1 MVFFAFTVDSGN
13 ILSPGKV
20 PFLITVSTILP
31 IFLDT
36 WQFYLNYYLQF
47 LQNSQVP
54 KSVFWNCVQGT
65 TWKIS
70 KEQIEHG

>member
-13 ILSPGKV
+13 VLSSGEV
-20 PFLITVSTILP
+20 PFLTVSTILP

-36 WQFYLNYYLQF
+36 LQFYLNYYLQF

-54 KSVFWNCVQGT
+54 KSVF
-65 TWKIS
+65 
-70 KEQIEHG
+70 

>member
-20 PFLITVSTILP
+20 PFLTVSTILP

-36 WQFYLNYYLQF
+36 
-47 LQNSQVP
+47 
-54 KSVFWNCVQGT
+54 
-65 TWKIS
+65 
-70 KEQIEHG
+70 

>member
-13 ILSPGKV
+13 VLSSGEV
-20 PFLITVSTILP
+20 PFLTVSTILL

-36 WQFYLNYYLQF
+36 LQFYLNYYLQF

-70 KEQIEHG
+70 KE